1 MIGTSVRPEV
11 GAQQAGARTGL
22 WLLVVGAT
30 LVGALGAALLVVGA
44 IVAATPPD
52 MTLNLPDGATDQA
65 LGSDV
70 QVRLTG
76 WDTRIQN
83 AALYEAPI
91 GPDGRPGAERPV
103 PIQATVLRASQ
114 RPEGTELSLRP
125 VAASLKP
132 DASYRL
138 VVEGSALAA
147 VFPWPQAA
155 AIEREV
161 RFSTLRSP
169 VPRAM
174 ANAVHLKWGQPL
186 QIQWDAPIDDVRYE
200 VSPPTPI
207 RTTIDPAT
215 HRISSVVLED
225 PEDAQTYTI
234 AVVDAKGAN
243 GIALGRRAEYTVVAP
258 PRPNLVNADE
268 LQAIEP
274 GKGIILRW
282 SAPIDKLALAADPP
296 VKTTWQVD
304 RRDPTVVQVSFDGLA
319 QGTSYNLTVSEAV
332 TKDGAPLAEVP
343 TLTLQTPEKLM
354 VEDLDTGTDGGR
366 VPVKTKP
373 IVIFAQPIRDR
384 GVATAALSV
393 EPAMP
398 GKWEWLDDQRVQFVP
413 TRTLPYDA
421 EVTIKIKPGPDGP
434 RSVAGSYFENPA
446 ILSFVTEADK
456 LIDVDVTR
464 QQMALYEKG
473 RVVRT
478 FAVATGVPGADTPIG
493 EFNVEYKM
501 PTARFVGTNVS
512 GSHYNIPD
520 VHWVLAFSGDYTI
533 HGAYWRSAF
542 GTPGSNGC
550 VSLTDEEAKAVFD
563 WAPEGTRIHIHY

>member
-1 MIGTSVRPEV
+1 M
-11 GAQQAGARTGL
+11 
-22 WLLVVGAT
+22 
-30 LVGALGAALLVVGA
+30 
-44 IVAATPPD
+44 
-52 MTLNLPDGATDQA
+52 
-65 LGSDV
+65 
-70 QVRLTG
+70 
-76 WDTRIQN
+76 
-83 AALYEAPI
+83 
-91 GPDGRPGAERPV
+91 
-103 PIQATVLRASQ
+103 
-114 RPEGTELSLRP
+114 
-125 VAASLKP
+125 
-132 DASYRL
+132 
-138 VVEGSALAA
+138 
-147 VFPWPQAA
+147 
-155 AIEREV
+155 
-161 RFSTLRSP
+161 
-169 VPRAM
+169 
-174 ANAVHLKWGQPL
+174 
-186 QIQWDAPIDDVRYE
+186 
-200 VSPPTPI
+200 
-207 RTTIDPAT
+207 
-215 HRISSVVLED
+215 LED